1 MAESDSGGIVIQ
13 GPGQDIGD
21 LFGYRSGSA
30 KSDTVQR
37 WGIASGFDAKTSAD
51 FTPSAFMAAV
61 VVGTGDD
68 PAVAG
73 ADYAQAGNM
82 YIDTDAGYDGI
93 WIYS

>member
-1 MAESDSGGIVIQ
+1 
-13 GPGQDIGD
+13 
-21 LFGYRSGSA
+21 
-30 KSDTVQR
+30 
-37 WGIASGFDAKTSAD
+37 
-51 FTPSAFMAAV
+51 MAAV